1 MHELHLILHH
11 FFIIQ
16 LFGIGVGATAV
27 LTLLTPLAA
36 NWSLYALIGVRVI
49 EGIFEGVTYS
59 SLYEMWAK

>member
-1 MHELHLILHH
+1 MFRH
-11 FFIIQ
+11 Q

-49 EGIFEGVTYS
+49 EGVFEGVTYS
-59 SLYEMWAK
+59 SLYEMWSK